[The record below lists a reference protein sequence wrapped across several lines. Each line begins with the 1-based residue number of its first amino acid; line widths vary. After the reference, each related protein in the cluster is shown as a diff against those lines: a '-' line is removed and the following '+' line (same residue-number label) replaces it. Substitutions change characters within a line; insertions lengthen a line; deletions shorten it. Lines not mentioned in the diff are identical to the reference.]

1 MNFLLLT
8 QASPNDWAFREWKR
22 NGIPS
27 YMIFKEVNVVF
38 RAIRRFWVKFSLPF
52 LSLWLSKEWKNACRN
67 SDVVVVHMS
76 CLTLNLPKYINKIN
90 SRAKVIAWYWNIV
103 NEGSDPR
110 KIKGKCEL
118 WSFDPNDC
126 KKYGMKFNHQYYFK
140 SLINESGEKNYDV
153 FFCGSDSGR
162 GEHLMNIFTIL
173 KNNGLNVLFKIVYP
187 KYIGIPE
194 KLKSAPLDYKQITEY
209 NVQSKAILELTRK
222 GQIGATVRQMEA
234 LFFRKK
240 LITNCSYIKKER
252 FYSSQNVFVWG
263 GDNVENLKHFL
274 NSPYDESVN
283 KFVDLYDVQSWLRNF
298 VI

>member
-27 YMIFKEVNVVF
+27 YMIFKEVNIVF

-90 SRAKVIAWYWNIV
+90 SRAKVIAWYWNVV

-140 SLINESGEKNYDV
+140 SLIKSAGQISYDV

-162 GEHLMNIFTIL
+162 GKKLFELYNKLHGAEL
-173 KNNGLNVLFKIVYP
+173 KVLFKIVYP
-187 KYIGIPE
+187 KYEKIPE
-194 KLKSAPLDYKQITEY
+194 SLKSNPINYDSLLGY
-209 NVQSKAILELTRK
+209 NVQSKALLEIMRS
-222 GQIGATVRQMEA
+222 GQVGATVRVMES
-234 LFFRKK
+234 LFLRKK
-240 LITNCSYIKKER
+240 IITNNVLVLEEPFYNEKNIFVLGKRDFSEIKTFVDAPYDDSVNSFIDEYDFKQWLER
-252 FYSSQNVFVWG
+252 FA
-263 GDNVENLKHFL
+263 
-274 NSPYDESVN
+274 
-283 KFVDLYDVQSWLRNF
+283 
-298 VI
+298 